1 MDLQEGLTAED
12 ELVLQRVLGGGGGAP
27 VSPHSPGYPYYEGG
41 VARAGPPHPHMQYNT
56 PPPNMLPSPGH
67 QYSVQPPGPARFVT
81 GEARRQPRPPSGPPG
96 KVDMNGV
103 ERLAVDMMTMGLPPQ
118 VSPPAP
124 VTAREASSRPGGW
137 HAMPPAAAP
146 LAGQGQTPGP
156 RLPTAIV
163 PPGVPPH
170 IRPPAQAAA
179 PSQQWS
185 PGQAADSR
193 PRSNP
198 ASGGWSAMP
207 AQAGRGADPR
217 PGGSG
222 RIMPGAAQPHD
233 SKHWNAPN
241 SGPGSWNGSQRGGGG
256 GGGTGRDTDVFDIG
270 TWENPGDSS
279 GGGSV
284 GGGSGGGGGWD
295 RQGSGSAGRGGGW
308 DDQTSSKQWSRQEGM
323 GSSGESQWSAGEGDN
338 KWSANDGSGS
348 HAWSA
353 NDSKDD
359 ASFGT
364 WENPKSRPSLK
375 PMRND
380 EVRNW
385 SSGDTAGGWGEGTA
399 QVTPTKADWANSS
412 AGSEIS
418 PGSAWKKEASVV
430 GNWADDLQSPRDKDE
445 NPLDASLK
453 EARRSLSNW

>member
-1 MDLQEGLTAED
+1 
-12 ELVLQRVLGGGGGAP
+12 
-27 VSPHSPGYPYYEGG
+27 
-41 VARAGPPHPHMQYNT
+41 
-56 PPPNMLPSPGH
+56 
-67 QYSVQPPGPARFVT
+67 
-81 GEARRQPRPPSGPPG
+81 
-96 KVDMNGV
+96 
-103 ERLAVDMMTMGLPPQ
+103 
-118 VSPPAP
+118 
-124 VTAREASSRPGGW
+124 
-137 HAMPPAAAP
+137 
-146 LAGQGQTPGP
+146 
-156 RLPTAIV
+156 
-163 PPGVPPH
+163 
-170 IRPPAQAAA
+170 
-179 PSQQWS
+179 
-185 PGQAADSR
+185 
-193 PRSNP
+193 
-198 ASGGWSAMP
+198 
-207 AQAGRGADPR
+207 
-217 PGGSG
+217 
-222 RIMPGAAQPHD
+222 MPGAAQPHD

-256 GGGTGRDTDVFDIG
+256 GGGSGRDNDVFDIG

-308 DDQTSSKQWSRQEGM
+308 DDQASSKQWSRQEGM
-323 GSSGESQWSAGEGDN
+323 GSSNESQWSAGDGDN

-412 AGSEIS
+412 VGSEIS